1 MQQFFYQLH
10 DLILLYN
17 KLYLKKPA
25 STGIY
30 NMQDIEPFYN
40 WRHLYTAEEDE
51 QSPFF
56 GRQYSEFEFSQTV
69 YNYYIHPQ
77 WDEFGSRTL
86 YMKILFAD
94 YDQHYV
100 IIELLGEW
108 NDAIENDIM
117 TLRRD
122 ITDILFEKGIY
133 KFILI
138 AENVLN
144 FHSSDD
150 SYYEEWR
157 EQLED
162 DSGWVVIMN
171 MPQQSQHD
179 FKKARLTNYAALL
192 DFPQWRTLKPELVF
206 QQTDNW
212 MIRQLN

>member
-1 MQQFFYQLH
+1 LSQFRSVIKQ
-10 DLILLYN
+10 
-17 KLYLKKPA
+17 A
-25 STGIY
+25 G
-30 NMQDIEPFYN
+30 MQDIEPFYN

-51 QSPFF
+51 LSPFYQ
-56 GRQYSEFEFSQTV
+56 RTYSEFEYSQTL

-86 YMKILFAD
+86 YMKLLYVD
-94 YDQHYV
+94 YDQRFA

-117 TLRRD
+117 TLRREV
-122 ITDILFEKGIY
+122 TDNLYKYGII

-150 SYYEEWR
+150 SYYEEWK

-162 DSGWVVIMN
+162 ERGWVTVIN
-171 MPQQSQHD
+171 MPDQSTYD
-179 FKKARLTNYAALL
+179 FKRARLTNYIAMMEV
-192 DFPQWRTLKPELVF
+192 PQWRTLKPDILF
-206 QQTDNW
+206 QSIDNEIIK
-212 MIRQLN
+212 MLG